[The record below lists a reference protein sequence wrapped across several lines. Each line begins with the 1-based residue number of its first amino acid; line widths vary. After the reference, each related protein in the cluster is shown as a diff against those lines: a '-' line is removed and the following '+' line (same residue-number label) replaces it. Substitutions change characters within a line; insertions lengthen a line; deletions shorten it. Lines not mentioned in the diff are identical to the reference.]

1 MEKYKLTQEK
11 LEKNLPYAKG
21 IEKELLEADTLLMS
35 NKLVRQTLKKL
46 KWNNIVNLIYL
57 IIGGFI
63 TYFFT
68 SILGSD
74 IQKETIKEL
83 HNLKTEK
90 NALKIDFQNNLN
102 EQNTL
107 ILEIKREIDSLK

>member
-1 MEKYKLTQEK
+1 MEEYKLTDETLK
-11 LEKNLPYAKG
+11 KNVRYAKG
-21 IEKELLEADTLLMS
+21 IERQLLDADTSLNNNEISRKILY
-35 NKLVRQTLKKL
+35 KL
-46 KWNNIVNLIYL
+46 KFENIVNLIYL

-68 SILGSD
+68 SILGSN

-83 HNLKTEK
+83 HNLQIEK
-90 NALKIDFQNNLN
+90 NALRIDFEKRLN

>member
-1 MEKYKLTQEK
+1 MKEYELTQK
-11 LEKNLPYAKG
+11 SLEKNLQYAKG
-21 IEKELLEADTLLMS
+21 VGRSLLEADTLLL
-35 NKLVRQTLKKL
+35 NNNLARKTLKKL
-46 KWNNIVNLIYL
+46 KWSNIVNLIYL

-83 HNLKTEK
+83 HNLQIEK
-90 NALKIDFQNNLN
+90 NALRIDFEKRLN